1 MERVY
6 GFNISQGLI
15 DFNSGFSKFNTSLL
29 IVDYSELKNSSS
41 EVPSYICIQKLSE
54 TNWNGTECV
63 TNN

>member
-1 MERVY
+1 
-6 GFNISQGLI
+6 
-15 DFNSGFSKFNTSLL
+15 
-29 IVDYSELKNSSS
+29 VDYSELKNSSS